1 MAIDSSSVSSTSTVG
16 TGSSGSVWSF
26 EMLSITSTKLNENIL
41 LVGLRLLKCI
51 FWVRRSIHT

>member
-1 MAIDSSSVSSTSTVG
+1 MDIDSSSVSSTSTVA
-16 TGSSGSVWSF
+16 TGSAGSVWSF

-41 LVGLRLLKCI
+41 LIGLRLLKCI